1 MRWTRGVE
9 LSLGVKGAG
18 YRGSVLVATQFDSFD
33 CPRRFL
39 IRPNCS
45 MPWRDVVRFYAG
57 IFIVSMG
64 IAIAFAMK
72 GAWLILPFA
81 GLEMLVVGIALY
93 VVAQRAAS
101 WQEIAI
107 DADSIRVVDHSA
119 KRVQK
124 LSFQRAWVRVVLK
137 EAAISGHP
145 SRLLLG
151 SHGRNVEI
159 GNCLNEEE
167 KRHLVVELR
176 RAVQRRAVQI

>member
-1 MRWTRGVE
+1 
-9 LSLGVKGAG
+9 
-18 YRGSVLVATQFDSFD
+18 VLVATQFDSFD

-57 IFIVSMG
+57 IAIVTLG
-64 IAIAFAMK
+64 IATAFAMK

-81 GLEMLVVGIALY
+81 GLEMLVLGIALY

-107 DADSIRVVDHSA
+107 DADKIRVVDHSA
-119 KRVQK
+119 KKVKK
-124 LSFQRAWVRVVLK
+124 LSFQRAWVRVMLE
-137 EAAISGHP
+137 EAAITGHP

-151 SHGRNVEI
+151 SHGRHVEI

-167 KRHLVVELR
+167 KRHLVAQLR
-176 RAVQRRAVQI
+176 RAVEI

>member
-1 MRWTRGVE
+1 
-9 LSLGVKGAG
+9 
-18 YRGSVLVATQFDSFD
+18 
-33 CPRRFL
+33 
-39 IRPNCS
+39 

-81 GLEMLVVGIALY
+81 GLEMLVLGIALY

-107 DADSIRVVDHSA
+107 DVDSIRVVDHSA

-176 RAVQRRAVQI
+176 RAVQI